1 MSCTDCFVLEDS
13 SANNSLFKVLQNTS
27 DECSKI
33 PSMTTAL
40 TKWLRTEQFSLCYV
54 IDVLMTLTLT
64 IITLDA
70 LKMHKKGLNIHL
82 FFM

>member
-1 MSCTDCFVLEDS
+1 
-13 SANNSLFKVLQNTS
+13 
-27 DECSKI
+27 
-33 PSMTTAL
+33 MTTAL